1 MFPGHEADQIC
12 HLQTSIQIIISDNL
26 ALQNP
31 LALLVLFLF
40 FLFFQ
45 VPPEKEAFSFI
56 GLLFAS
62 PLCLSAEALQ

>member
-12 HLQTSIQIIISDNL
+12 LLQTSIQIIISDNL

-31 LALLVLFLF
+31 LALLVLFL